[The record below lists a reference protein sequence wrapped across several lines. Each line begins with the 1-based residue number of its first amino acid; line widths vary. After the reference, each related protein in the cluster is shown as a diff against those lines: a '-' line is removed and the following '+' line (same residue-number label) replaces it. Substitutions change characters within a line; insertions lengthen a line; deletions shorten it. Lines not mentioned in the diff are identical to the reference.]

1 MDDSFDRNLDTISRR
16 MAALEAATE
25 SALTDGDVVIVRG
38 EPMPASYAEMTEIN
52 DQLRAESGWSEID
65 LDAALTPGQRAQFE
79 SWRARQ
85 RIAWDHDDLLAV
97 GVTGIIGA
105 LAAWFDSALDRAVV
119 RSMEPIRRTKRM
131 RAWERAGKRLPID
144 YTGPGFGGR
153 AHRVRSAGHDLARP
167 FEALRQIRTGEFRGV
182 RWDHGEK
189 ETISK
194 SGKFREVES
203 APEALVLWVKH
214 LAADLVTPMSLP
226 LPGSSLLYELDNRD
240 LRKFAHAVY
249 LGPSAGNGLNMRSGV
264 LTPSLS
270 VLATEVVLRTHIHA
284 KAYVATGSADLD
296 ERRQTLR
303 AELLLAAHGL
313 AGAAAAG
320 KTLTRFVT
328 LDDEQRWTALRH
340 MNIPLALRIGCLA
353 VENARAMQASHR
365 SSAEGWDE
373 LERML
378 AAD

>member
-1 MDDSFDRNLDTISRR
+1 
-16 MAALEAATE
+16 MAELEAATE
-25 SALTDGDVVIVRG
+25 SALSDGDAVVVRG
-38 EPMPASYAEMTEIN
+38 EPIPVSYTEMTAIN
-52 DQLRAESGWSEID
+52 DRVRAESGWFDID
-65 LDAALTPGQRAQFE
+65 FDAALTPVQRAQLE

-97 GVTGIIGA
+97 GVTGVIGA
-105 LAAWFDSALDRAVV
+105 LAAWFDSTLDRVV
-119 RSMEPIRRTKRM
+119 VKSMGPIRRTKRM

-167 FEALRQIRTGEFRGV
+167 LEALRQIRTGEFRGV

-189 ETISK
+189 ETISV
-194 SGKFREVES
+194 SGRFRAVES
-203 APEALVLWVKH
+203 TPEAFVLWVKH

-249 LGPSAGNGLNMRSGV
+249 LGPSAGNGLNVRSGI

-270 VLATEVVLRTHIHA
+270 VLATEVVLRTHVHA
-284 KAYVATGSADLD
+284 KAYVVTGSADLD
-296 ERRQTLR
+296 ERRQRLR
-303 AELLLAAHGL
+303 GELLLAAHAL

-320 KTLTRFVT
+320 KTLSRFVM
-328 LDDEQRWTALRH
+328 LDDKQRWTALRH